1 MGLGEEEGRGR
12 GGVRGEGEVGGR
24 RGEGGRERRE
34 GGLGRRGGFG
44 RREVGS
50 KGRRGEGEA
59 GRTGKGG
66 VEEGWGGL
74 GGRVGVCCPGFPS
87 QEGQDQLGGLTLI
100 SSLPLRFKGSR
111 EQRGCTHRRQR
122 VHWMEPVLREIPWAQ
137 TPQGHLGP
145 GFGHCPDSRSI
156 KCQCIC
162 CRYWSQ
168 VLNGERMG
176 QAKYLGS
183 FLMMDGGVTEVNLSG

>member
-1 MGLGEEEGRGR
+1 M
-12 GGVRGEGEVGGR
+12 
-24 RGEGGRERRE
+24 
-34 GGLGRRGGFG
+34 
-44 RREVGS
+44 GS
-50 KGRRGEGEA
+50 KGRRGKGEA

-66 VEEGWGGL
+66 VEGGWGGL

-156 KCQCIC
+156 KI
-162 CRYWSQ
+162 S
-168 VLNGERMG
+168 ERRTEMEG
-176 QAKYLGS
+176 DRVEGMKEVKPT
-183 FLMMDGGVTEVNLSG
+183 FIGGPRFPAGRRKRLEEKTK